1 MIKLTD
7 ILLNEEVTNQYPQY
21 MYSSVGFGC
30 HVCKFLNYNKDE
42 GAYTCG
48 NKNYQEYM
56 KTHLLIDPTT
66 KEPVTKENLNN
77 LKKNIKNILF

>member
-42 GAYTCG
+42 GAYACG

-56 KTHLLIDPTT
+56 KTYLLIDPTT
-66 KEPVTKENLNN
+66 KEPVTKENLNKYCSN
-77 LKKNIKNILF
+77 WFLPNK